1 MNLDQLNK
9 VILSRISSSSAQSY
23 TAELIASGLDRIV
36 QKVGEEGVEVVIAAK
51 NEDEAAFVG
60 EIADLY
66 YHSLVLL
73 AKKEVS
79 LQKIW
84 NELERRN
91 AKETDE

>member
-9 VILSRISSSSAQSY
+9 VILSRISSGSAQSY
-23 TAELIASGLDRIV
+23 TAELVASGLDRIA

-51 NEDEAAFVG
+51 NDDEAAFVG

-79 LQKIW
+79 LQKVW

-91 AKETDE
+91 ANETDE